1 MRAIHRGGGVGGLES
16 VAGTVQLVRVWKGG
30 GGPHVTFL
38 KKGSLWTLAWG
49 DVTLPDMALEERGSP
64 WNSGGSSASRSRGS
78 ASKVTV
84 DMST

>member
-1 MRAIHRGGGVGGLES
+1 MAREV
-16 VAGTVQLVRVWKGG
+16 T

-38 KKGSLWTLAWG
+38 KKGSRWTLAWG
-49 DVTLPDMALEERGSP
+49 DVTLPDMPLEERGSP

>member
-1 MRAIHRGGGVGGLES
+1 MGGTGLES
-16 VAGTVQLVRVWKGG
+16 AQLVKVGG
-30 GGPHVTFL
+30 GGGDPRVTFL
-38 KKGSLWTLAWG
+38 KKGSRWMLAWG